1 MMFTSHSE
9 QETRAIGY
17 RLGMLCKPGNVISLR
32 GSLGSGKT
40 VLAKG
45 LAQALQIADPIVSP
59 TFTLIQ
65 EYEGSLPLYHM
76 DLYRI
81 GSVEEFEMIGGEE
94 LLYGDGVTL
103 VEWSEKIAE
112 LLPDTTI
119 FVDIGIM
126 PNQDRIITIE
136 GITL

>member
-1 MMFTSHSE
+1 MVLTSHSE
-9 QETRAIGY
+9 EETRKIGY
-17 RLGMLCKPGNVISLR
+17 RLGMVCKPGSVVSLR

-40 VLAKG
+40 VFAKG
-45 LAQALQIADPIVSP
+45 LAQALCITEPIVSP

-65 EYEGSLPLYHM
+65 EYEGSLPLFHM

-81 GSVEEFEMIGGEE
+81 SSVEEFEMIGGEE
-94 LLYGDGVTL
+94 FLYGDGVTL

-119 FVDIGIM
+119 FVDIRIM
-126 PNQDRIITIE
+126 PNQDRTISIE
-136 GITL
+136 GIAL

>member
-17 RLGMLCKPGNVISLR
+17 RLGKLCKPGNVISLR

-40 VLAKG
+40 VFAKG
-45 LAQALQIADPIVSP
+45 LAQALHIQDPIVSP

-65 EYEGSLPLYHM
+65 EYEGTLPLYHM

-81 GSVEEFEMIGGEE
+81 GSVDEFEMIGGEE
-94 LLYGDGVTL
+94 FLYGDGVTL

-119 FVDIGIM
+119 FVDIRIM
-126 PNQDRIITIE
+126 PNQDRVITIE
-136 GITL
+136 GIAV